1 MILDMICANMNAV
14 HMRNQTARVA
24 CKGVTYDAAATIK
37 IVSKQEV
44 YVVSKVYVVAAKRS
58 AIGSMLGTLKDATTA
73 YVGGEVLKAALA
85 AANVQPEWL
94 NEVIVGNVLP
104 AGLGQG
110 PGRQVALAAGVPV
123 EIPAYSLNMVCG
135 SGMKAVM
142 NAATTI
148 AAGKADL
155 IAAGGAE
162 IMSGAPYIV
171 PNKIRSGCKM
181 GDMKMI
187 DHMIYDALTDAYGGV
202 HMGITAENVA
212 DRFGLTRQMQDEFAI
227 ASQQKAIAAQ
237 DAGNF
242 TEEIVPITVKQGKAE
257 VVFAADEYINRKTSL
272 EKLGT
277 LRPAFKKDGT
287 VTAGNAS
294 GINDGASVLVLASE
308 KAVAEHNLTP
318 MAELVGWGQGGVEPD
333 VMGLGPVP
341 AIANALKDAG
351 MKLSQMEVLELNEA
365 FAAQSLG
372 VVKLLS
378 QQHDLTEEEI
388 KDRTNPNGGAI
399 ALGHPVGASGNRIIV
414 TLLHEMKRSNK
425 EYGLASLCIGGGMG
439 TAVILKKL

>member
-1 MILDMICANMNAV
+1 M
-14 HMRNQTARVA
+14 
-24 CKGVTYDAAATIK
+24 
-37 IVSKQEV
+37 
-44 YVVSKVYVVAAKRS
+44 SKVYVVAAKRS
-58 AIGSMLGTLKDATTA
+58 AIGSMLGSLKDASVP
-73 YVGGEVLKAALA
+73 YIGGEVLKAALA
-85 AANVQPEWL
+85 YAKVQPQWL
-94 NEVIVGNVLP
+94 DEVVVGNVLP
-104 AGLGQG
+104 AGVGQG
-110 PGRQVALAAGVPV
+110 PGRQVAIAAGVPV
-123 EIPAYSLNMVCG
+123 KIPAYSLNMVCG

-142 NAATTI
+142 NAATSI

-155 IAAGGAE
+155 VAAGGAE
-162 IMSGAPYIV
+162 IMSGAPYLV
-171 PNKIRSGCKM
+171 NYKVRGGCKM

-187 DHMIYDALTDAYGGV
+187 DHMIYDALTDAYGGM

-212 DRFGLTRQMQDEFAI
+212 ERYGITRQAQDEFAI

-242 TEEIVPITVKQGKAE
+242 KEEIVPLTVKVGRNE
-257 VVFAADEYINRKTSL
+257 VVFDADEYINRKTSL

-294 GINDGASVLVLASE
+294 GINDGASFLVLASE
-308 KAVAEHNLTP
+308 KAVAEYGLEP

-341 AIANALKDAG
+341 AVGAALKDAG
-351 MKLSQMEVLELNEA
+351 MTLSQMEVLELNEA

-372 VVKLLS
+372 VVKLLA
-378 QQHDLTEEEI
+378 QQHDLTEDEI
-388 KDRTNPNGGAI
+388 KARTNPNGGAI

-414 TLLHEMKRSNK
+414 TLLHEMKRSGK
-425 EYGLASLCIGGGMG
+425 QYGLASLCIGGGMG
-439 TAVILKKL
+439 TAVILKNI

>member
-1 MILDMICANMNAV
+1 M
-14 HMRNQTARVA
+14 
-24 CKGVTYDAAATIK
+24 
-37 IVSKQEV
+37 
-44 YVVSKVYVVAAKRS
+44 SKVYVVAAKRS
-58 AIGSMLGTLKDATTA
+58 AIGSMLGALKDTTPA
-73 YVGGEVLKAALA
+73 YIGGEVLKAALA
-85 AANVQPEWL
+85 AGNVQPQWL
-94 NEVIVGNVLP
+94 DEVIVGNVLP

-135 SGMKAVM
+135 SGMKAVI
-142 NAATTI
+142 NAA
-148 AAGKADL
+148 AAIQTGKADL

-162 IMSGAPYIV
+162 VMSGAPYLV
-171 PNKIRSGCKM
+171 SGRTRSGCKM
-181 GDMKMI
+181 GDMKLI
-187 DHMIYDALTDAYGGV
+187 DHMIFDSLTDAYGGM

-212 DRFGLTRQMQDEFAI
+212 ERYGITRAMQDEFAI

-237 DAGNF
+237 DAGKF
-242 TEEIVPITVKQGKAE
+242 VDEIVPITVKQGKTE
-257 VVFAADEYINRKTSL
+257 VVFAADEYINRKTTL

-277 LRPAFKKDGT
+277 LRPAFKKDGS

-294 GINDGASVLVLASE
+294 GINDGASFLILASE
-308 KAVAEHNLTP
+308 KAVQEHNLQP
-318 MAELVGWGQGGVEPD
+318 LAELIGCGQGGVEPD

-351 MKLSQMEVLELNEA
+351 MKLSEMEVLELNEA

-372 VVKLLS
+372 VVHLLA
-378 QQHDLTEEEI
+378 QQHDLTADEI
-388 KDRTNPNGGAI
+388 KARTNLNGGAI

-414 TLLHEMKRSNK
+414 TLLHELIHSGKQ
-425 EYGLASLCIGGGMG
+425 YGLASLCIGGGMG

>member
-1 MILDMICANMNAV
+1 M
-14 HMRNQTARVA
+14 
-24 CKGVTYDAAATIK
+24 
-37 IVSKQEV
+37 
-44 YVVSKVYVVAAKRS
+44 SKVYVVAAKRS
-58 AIGSMLGTLKDATTA
+58 AIGTMLGTLKDSTTA
-73 YVGGEVLKAALA
+73 YIGGEVLKATLA
-85 AANVQPEWL
+85 AGNVQPEWL
-94 NEVIVGNVLP
+94 DEVVVGNVLP

-110 PGRQVALAAGVPV
+110 PGRQVAIAAGVPV

-142 NAATTI
+142 NAATAI
-148 AAGKADL
+148 AAGKANL
-155 IAAGGAE
+155 IATGGAE
-162 IMSGAPYIV
+162 VMSGTPYLV
-171 PNKIRSGCKM
+171 NYKVRGGCKM

-187 DHMIYDALTDAYGGV
+187 DHMIYDALTDAYGGM

-212 DRFGLTRQMQDEFAI
+212 ERFGLTRQMQDEFAI

-242 TEEIVPITVKQGKAE
+242 VEEIVPITVKQGKAE
-257 VVFAADEYINRKTSL
+257 VVFAADEYINRKTTL

-294 GINDGASVLVLASE
+294 GINDGASFLLLASE
-308 KAVAEHNLTP
+308 KAVAEHNLQP
-318 MAELVGWGQGGVEPD
+318 LAELVGWGQGGVEPD

-341 AIANALKDAG
+341 AIANALKDAD

-372 VVKLLS
+372 VVKLLAE
-378 QQHDLTEEEI
+378 QHDLTEDEI
-388 KDRTNPNGGAI
+388 KARTNPNGGAI

-414 TLLHEMKRSNK
+414 TLLHELKRSGK
-425 EYGLASLCIGGGMG
+425 QYGLASLCIGGGMG
-439 TAVILKKL
+439 TAVILKNI

>member
-1 MILDMICANMNAV
+1 M
-14 HMRNQTARVA
+14 
-24 CKGVTYDAAATIK
+24 
-37 IVSKQEV
+37 
-44 YVVSKVYVVAAKRS
+44 SKVYVVAAKRS
-58 AIGSMLGTLKDATTA
+58 AIGSMLGALKDTTTA
-73 YVGGEVLKAALA
+73 QLGGEVLKAALA
-85 AANVQPEWL
+85 AGNVRPEWL
-94 NEVIVGNVLP
+94 NEVVVGNVLP

-110 PGRQVALAAGVPV
+110 PGRQVAIAAGVPV

-162 IMSGAPYIV
+162 VMSGAPYLV
-171 PNKIRSGCKM
+171 NYKVRGGCKM

-187 DHMIYDALTDAYGGV
+187 DHMIFDALTDAYGGM

-212 DRFGLTRQMQDEFAI
+212 ERFGLTRQMQDEFAI

-242 TEEIVPITVKQGKAE
+242 VEEIVPITVKQGKTE
-257 VVFAADEYINRKTSL
+257 VVFAADEYINRKITL

-294 GINDGASVLVLASE
+294 GINDGASFVVLASE
-308 KAVAEHNLTP
+308 EAVAKYNLQP
-318 MAELVGWGQGGVEPD
+318 MAEIVGWGQGGVEPD

-341 AIANALKDAG
+341 AIANALKDAN
-351 MKLSQMEVLELNEA
+351 MTLSQMEVLELNEA

-372 VVKLLS
+372 VVKLLA
-378 QQHDLTEEEI
+378 QQHDLAEDEI
-388 KDRTNPNGGAI
+388 KARTNPNGGAI
-399 ALGHPVGASGNRIIV
+399 ALGHPVGASGSRILV
-414 TLLHEMKRSNK
+414 TLAHELKHSGK
-425 EYGLASLCIGGGMG
+425 KYGLASLCIGGGMG
-439 TAVILKKL
+439 TAIVLKNL

>member
-1 MILDMICANMNAV
+1 M
-14 HMRNQTARVA
+14 
-24 CKGVTYDAAATIK
+24 
-37 IVSKQEV
+37 
-44 YVVSKVYVVAAKRS
+44 SKVYIVSAKRS
-58 AIGSMLGTLKDATTA
+58 AIGSMLGSLKDVTPA

-85 AANVQPEWL
+85 AGNVEAAWL

-135 SGMKAVM
+135 SGMKAVI
-142 NAATTI
+142 NAAAAI

-162 IMSGAPYIV
+162 IMSGAPYLV
-171 PNKIRSGCKM
+171 SGKTRSGCKM

-187 DHMIYDALTDAYGGV
+187 DHMIFDALTDAYGGM

-212 DRFGLTRQMQDEFAI
+212 ERFGLTRQMQDEFAI
-227 ASQQKAIAAQ
+227 ASQQKAAAAQ
-237 DAGNF
+237 DAGKF
-242 TEEIVPITVKQGKAE
+242 VDEIVPVTVKQGKKE
-257 VVFAADEYINRKTSL
+257 FVFAADEYINRSTTL

-294 GINDGASVLVLASE
+294 GINDGASFLILASE
-308 KAVAEHNLTP
+308 KAVAEHNLQP
-318 MAELVGWGQGGVEPD
+318 LAELVGCGQGGVEPD

-341 AIANALKDAG
+341 AIANALKDAN

-372 VVKLLS
+372 VVHLLAE
-378 QQHDLTEEEI
+378 QHDLSEEEI
-388 KDRTNPNGGAI
+388 KARTNPNGGAI

-414 TLLHEMKRSNK
+414 TLLHELMHSGK

-439 TAVILKKL
+439 TAVILKRV

>member
-1 MILDMICANMNAV
+1 M
-14 HMRNQTARVA
+14 
-24 CKGVTYDAAATIK
+24 
-37 IVSKQEV
+37 
-44 YVVSKVYVVAAKRS
+44 SKVYVVAAKRS
-58 AIGSMLGTLKDATTA
+58 AIGSMLGALKDTTTA
-73 YVGGEVLKAALA
+73 RLGGEVLKAALA

-94 NEVIVGNVLP
+94 NEVVVGNVLP

-110 PGRQVALAAGVPV
+110 PGRQVAIAAGIPV

-162 IMSGAPYIV
+162 VMSGAPYLV
-171 PNKIRSGCKM
+171 NYKVRGGCKM

-187 DHMIYDALTDAYGGV
+187 DHMIFDALTDAYGGM

-212 DRFGLTRQMQDEFAI
+212 ERFGLTREMQDEFAF

-242 TEEIVPITVKQGKAE
+242 VEEIVPITVKQGKTE
-257 VVFAADEYINRKTSL
+257 VTFAADEFINRKSTL

-294 GINDGASVLVLASE
+294 GINDGASFLVLASE

-341 AIANALKDAG
+341 AIANALKDAD

-388 KDRTNPNGGAI
+388 KARTNPNGGAI

-414 TLLHEMKRSNK
+414 TLLHEMKRSGK
-425 EYGLASLCIGGGMG
+425 QYGLASLCIGGGMG
-439 TAVILKKL
+439 TAVILKNI